1 MSSMKKKI
9 AFTAFRY
16 GEGIFGGTEIH
27 CRMLAERLKP
37 YYEVEVLTSTLRHP
51 TVSEEDFPAGER
63 LENGILVRRF
73 RAEPDREHT
82 NERRRE
88 ASKAR
93 RLRYLLDQWRLL
105 TPLAALHPLWTLN
118 EEAERRFFAT
128 HEEYAP
134 TLADFIRE
142 HKEEYAAILPVGFNF
157 TSTLT
162 AALEA
167 PERCILIPTAHPVR
181 SLYFS
186 LFTRVF
192 TRVRHIA
199 FNTPAEQRLCRR
211 VFGPALAPN
220 SIVGCSIEK
229 AAPVQWEEVKTR
241 YELPDDYL
249 LYVGRMHPQKIGSLI
264 PDFLRYKQ
272 QYGGEI
278 RLVLVGPAD
287 ADSGKIDRSEIIVTG
302 SVSDE
307 EKLAII
313 RHATLMV
320 NPSLV
325 ESLSLLLL
333 EALDNGIPM
342 LVNGRCEVMKDHCKF
357 SGAALWYDNGRD
369 FRKKLHR
376 ILSDPALRQSMAE
389 RGPRYVRENYGWELI
404 IGKLRR
410 LIENL

>member
-1 MSSMKKKI
+1 M
-9 AFTAFRY
+9 
-16 GEGIFGGTEIH
+16 
-27 CRMLAERLKP
+27 
-37 YYEVEVLTSTLRHP
+37 
-51 TVSEEDFPAGER
+51 
-63 LENGILVRRF
+63 
-73 RAEPDREHT
+73 
-82 NERRRE
+82 
-88 ASKAR
+88 
-93 RLRYLLDQWRLL
+93 
-105 TPLAALHPLWTLN
+105 
-118 EEAERRFFAT
+118 
-128 HEEYAP
+128 
-134 TLADFIRE
+134 
-142 HKEEYAAILPVGFNF
+142 
-157 TSTLT
+157 
-162 AALEA
+162 
-167 PERCILIPTAHPVR
+167 R

-229 AAPVQWEEVKTR
+229 AAPVRWEEVKAR
-241 YELPDDYL
+241 YGLPDDYL

-264 PDFLRYKQ
+264 PDFLRYKR

-287 ADSGKIDRSEIIVTG
+287 SESREIDRSEIIVTG

-410 LIENL
+410 LIESL